1 MGHHRVDIQ
10 DLMCYLGCEG
20 THCFLACF
28 RGDQL
33 FMVALSRRT
42 FTLKDLRSYTVVLEL
57 VSDWNPLQDRC
68 LEEDPGQ
75 F

>member
-1 MGHHRVDIQ
+1 MYYQ
-10 DLMCYLGCEG
+10 GCDG
-20 THCFLACF
+20 AHCFLACF
-28 RGDQL
+28 RGDQR

-42 FTLKDLRSYTVVLEL
+42 FTSKDLGSYTVALEL
-57 VSDWNPLQDRC
+57 VSDWNPVQNRC